1 MNENKRID
9 TSNKNRKVR
18 WRTQDENMHLIITK
32 KKTTD
37 LVFKI
42 LIY

>member
-18 WRTQDENMHLIITK
+18 WRTQDENMHWIITK

>member
-1 MNENKRID
+1 MNENKKID
-9 TSNKNRKVR
+9 ISNKNRKVR
-18 WRTQDENMHLIITK
+18 WRTQDENMHWITTK

-42 LIY
+42 LSY